1 MEQGCSA
8 HRMDGV
14 EQFQTSACYSEWSTF
29 KSCGLSVSGVF
40 SHCSWLQRLT
50 SWKNKTS
57 DKVDCSIY
65 EAVKIRASEMVQW
78 VEEQAAIPNS
88 QETHFSYMNVY
99 LLLYCKFSV
108 SINSCS
114 TFPAPARHRYI
125 IQNGDTVE
133 QGSGVFYSAL
143 RWF

>member
-8 HRMDGV
+8 HKMDGV
-14 EQFQTSACYSEWSTF
+14 EQVQTSACYSEWNTI
-29 KSCGLSVSGVF
+29 KSCGSSVSAVF
-40 SHCSWLQRLT
+40 SHCNWLQRLT

-57 DKVDCSIY
+57 YKVDCSIY

-78 VEEQAAIPNS
+78 VEEWAATPNS
-88 QETHFSYMNVY
+88 QQSHFSYMNVY
-99 LLLYCKFSV
+99 LSLYGKFSA

-114 TFPAPARHRYI
+114 TFSPARHRYI

-133 QGSGVFYSAL
+133 QGSGVFYSSL